1 MGGFSREHFERL
13 INPRSI
19 VIVGAS
25 NRTGPGSYN
34 LMENL
39 IREGIE
45 KVIYPVNLSADQV
58 LGHQAYKRVW
68 DIPEPADLAIIMV
81 PRTAVPEA
89 VADCVEKGIKTVL
102 VISQGFAD
110 ADQVGSELQ
119 NQLVE
124 LTRGTDTRIVGPN
137 TIGIAN
143 SFDYFHTSFQRFD
156 LEPKRNALVCQS
168 GMFVLASGH
177 FTTGLG
183 LGIDIGNAAE
193 VDFTD
198 LLPHLAADDR
208 IDVINLHMEGLA
220 DGAEFVRLAAQITPN
235 KPIVAYKVG
244 QSEEGARAAAS
255 HSGALSSEDHVVS
268 AAFDKGG
275 VLRVRDLDEMTELNK
290 ALLTYP
296 KINGKR
302 FAVVTISGGG
312 GITVVDALSQ
322 HGLEIATP
330 SEAVMA
336 EIQTR
341 NPPWM
346 PVGNPVDTW
355 MAVLKQGLAGA
366 NLDILNLLLQD
377 ANVDGAVVLLNAYRS
392 TGYESLRE
400 LVDGIVATQQRF
412 PDKPIALWAFG
423 MNRHE
428 VIEEAEK
435 SGVVAGFGSPESAA
449 RALAG
454 LYRYHHEI
462 KGRTLAAAPELD
474 DVDAD
479 RAAAILQRAAADEVE
494 VLGTETLEILESYGI
509 NTARAAL
516 AADERELLEIGAA
529 LGYPLVMKIAS
540 EQIVHKS
547 DVGGVRLNI
556 ADPEELV
563 ESFREMC
570 GGIQARFKDAVIDGV
585 HLQRQ
590 HSEGVETIIGA
601 SRHAGFGPIIVFG
614 LGGIFTEI
622 LKDVSFAMAPV
633 SRSEAETMIS
643 RLRAR
648 AVLAGARGGD
658 AVDTDAIVDAIV
670 RVSTLLMDFP
680 QITELDINPFTVQGS
695 TGIALDARAILERP

>member
-1 MGGFSREHFERL
+1 MGGFSREHFQRL

-25 NRTGPGSYN
+25 NKTGPGSYN

-39 IREGIE
+39 IKEGID
-45 KVIYPVNLSADQV
+45 KTIYPVNLSADQV
-58 LGHQAYKRVW
+58 LGHQAYRRVR
-68 DIPEPADLAIIMV
+68 DIPQPADLAIIMV

-89 VADCVEKGIKTVL
+89 VADCVAKDIKTVL

-110 ADQVGSELQ
+110 ADAEGCALQ
-119 NQLVE
+119 DQLVE
-124 LTRGTDTRIVGPN
+124 LTKDTDTRIIGPN

-156 LEPKRNALVCQS
+156 LEKKRNALVCQS

-220 DGAEFVRLAAQITPN
+220 KASEFVRLASQITPS

-244 QSEEGARAAAS
+244 QSEEGAKAAAS
-255 HSGALSSEDHVVS
+255 HSGALASADHVVN
-268 AAFDKGG
+268 AAFDKAG

-296 KINGKR
+296 RINGKR

-346 PVGNPVDTW
+346 PVSNPVDTW

-366 NLDILNLLLQD
+366 NLDILNLLLED
-377 ANVDGAVVLLNAYRS
+377 ADVDGAIVLLNAYRS

-412 PDKPIALWAFG
+412 ADKPIALWAFG

-428 VIEEAEK
+428 VIEQAEK

-454 LYRYHHEI
+454 LYRYHHQV
-462 KGRTLAAAPELD
+462 KGRAPDAALELTD
-474 DVDAD
+474 IDTVCAEK
-479 RAAAILQRAAADEVE
+479 ILTRAADEKLR
-494 VLGTETLEILESYGI
+494 VLGTKTL
-509 NTARAAL
+509 
-516 AADERELLEIGAA
+516 ELLEAYGIATAGARLA
-529 LGYPLVMKIAS
+529 TDEHELSEIADAVGYPLVMKIAS

-556 ADPEELV
+556 GGPEEAV
-563 ESFREMC
+563 QSFREMC
-570 GGIQARFKDAVIDGV
+570 ARAKAKMSGAVIDGV

-601 SRHAGFGPIIVFG
+601 SRYEGFGPVIVFG
-614 LGGIFTEI
+614 LGGIFAEI
-622 LKDVSFAMAPV
+622 LQDVCFALAPV
-633 SRSEAETMIS
+633 SQTEARAMIDG
-643 RLRAR
+643 LRAK

-658 AVDTDAIVDAIV
+658 AVDTDAIVETIC
-670 RVSTLLMDFP
+670 RVSKLLMDYP
-680 QITELDINPFTVQGS
+680 QISELDINPFTVTAS
-695 TGIALDARAILERP
+695 TGIALDARAVLAGG